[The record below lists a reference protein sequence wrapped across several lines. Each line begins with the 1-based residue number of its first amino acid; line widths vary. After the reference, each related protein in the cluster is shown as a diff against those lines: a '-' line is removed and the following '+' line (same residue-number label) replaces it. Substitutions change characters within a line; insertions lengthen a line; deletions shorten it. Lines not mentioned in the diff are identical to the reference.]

1 MLGIDII
8 DATLLPAM
16 IIAVAAGLLSF
27 LSPCVL
33 PVALPYLAYMGGV
46 SVRDMDQD
54 SAARRRAL
62 FTAVFFVLGLSTV
75 FLILGFALSAMGM
88 MFLQAQDWFIIGA
101 GVLVIIFGLHFL
113 GVYRIKFLDQE
124 ARMDAGDKGGSA
136 FGAYLLGLAF
146 AFGWTPCLGP
156 ILSAILTLAA
166 SEGDVARGTLLLGL
180 YAAGL
185 GVPFLLLAAFLPRL
199 KGLMG
204 WMKRHLNVVEKTSG
218 ALLVFIGV
226 LMVTGTFTMLSNW
239 LLNTFP
245 ALGLIG

>member
-1 MLGIDII
+1 
-8 DATLLPAM
+8 
-16 IIAVAAGLLSF
+16 
-27 LSPCVL
+27 
-33 PVALPYLAYMGGV
+33 
-46 SVRDMDQD
+46 
-54 SAARRRAL
+54 
-62 FTAVFFVLGLSTV
+62 V